1 MPSPMNRLKRA
12 VREIHRRS
20 LWQILGIYAVG
31 SWGVLE
37 VVETLTSGLG
47 LPDWFP
53 AFALVLLLVGLPVV
67 LATAFV
73 QEGKS
78 DPVRGVEASLA
89 TTDAEAAIPPASA
102 GRPRPGVSGLFTWR
116 NAALGGLSALALWGV
131 VATAWLAFGAPAPRS
146 LSRRSDPSADLSGR
160 RVAVMPFQFRGGG
173 DYAYLGEGMMNLLST
188 KLDGAADLRA
198 VDPRALLNA
207 LDRGRRSALD
217 AGLARRAARELGASM
232 FVLGDIVEA
241 GGRLRIHAS
250 LYGGDPDDA
259 IADAATEGSA
269 DDVFSLVDDIAATL
283 IATGSE
289 QQPTRTTRIAA
300 VTTNSVP
307 ALKAYLEGENAFRG
321 GRYRAAADAYQRAIA
336 QDSQFALAHYRLSL
350 AAEWLTWEE
359 LAVDAAERAYANA
372 GRLPERDRQLLKGL
386 RAWREGDQQ
395 QALGIYRSLLATWPE
410 DIEAR
415 FQLGE
420 ALFHGN
426 PPRGRPQGESRRAF
440 ERVLRYEPAHS
451 GAINHLIRLAATDR
465 RLDDLDSLVARFA
478 ELNPEGDRQ
487 LEVRALQA
495 FAEGDGQQQQV
506 VLEGLEEAQDIQIA
520 LTAFFLATHV
530 GPASALP
537 ALRILT
543 EPDRSARVRST
554 GHVYAA
560 HALLGLGRRREAARE
575 LEEAARLDPQLAV
588 EMEFH
593 LALFPGQ
600 RAEAADIAALRSS
613 LVESESP
620 GSRREGATNFFNP
633 HEGLRDAVRAYL
645 LGLSAAS
652 LGDSAEASG
661 WVDEIRAADVPE
673 GAGSLIEDFA
683 SAVVAEVEL
692 ESGRREVALRNLRS
706 IRGATWYQLG
716 VSSPYVGHARET
728 YLRAELLLA
737 AGEDDE
743 ALRWLQNT
751 QLGFWWLPYEPLAHL
766 RAGQIHERRA
776 ERAAAISNYAR
787 ALELL
792 EDADPEFEGWRA
804 EMRDGLRRLG
814 ASPG

>member
-1 MPSPMNRLKRA
+1 MPSPMNRLRRA
-12 VREIHRRS
+12 VEEIHRRS
-20 LWQILGIYAVG
+20 VWQILGIYAVG

-37 VVETLTSGLG
+37 FVETLTSGLG

-53 AFALVLLLVGLPVV
+53 AFALVLLLVGLPIV

-73 QEGKS
+73 QEGRS
-78 DPVRGVEASLA
+78 DPGGPDASPA
-89 TTDAEAAIPPASA
+89 PVAEPGAPTSE
-102 GRPRPGVSGLFTWR
+102 GRPRRGISGLFTWR

-131 VATAWLAFGAPAPRS
+131 VATAWLVFGSPDPRPLVGRFPA
-146 LSRRSDPSADLSGR
+146 SADLSGR

-207 LDRGRRSALD
+207 LDRGTRALD
-217 AGLARRAARELGASM
+217 AGMAWRAARELGAGM

-241 GGRLRIHAS
+241 GGQLRIHAA
-250 LYGGDPDDA
+250 LYGGDSDDA
-259 IADAATEGSA
+259 IADAAAEGSA

-289 QQPTRTTRIAA
+289 QEPTRTTRIAA
-300 VTTNSVP
+300 ITTNSVP
-307 ALKAYLEGENAFRG
+307 ALKAYLEGEDAFRG
-321 GRYRAAADAYQRAIA
+321 GRYRAAAEAYERAIA

-359 LAVDAAERAYANA
+359 LAVDAAERAYTNA
-372 GRLPERDRQLLKGL
+372 GRLPERDRELLKGL

-395 QALGIYRSLLATWPE
+395 QALGTYRSLLATWPE

-426 PPRGRPQGESRRAF
+426 PPRGRPQGESQRAF
-440 ERVLRYEPAHS
+440 EQVLRYEPAHS

-465 RLDDLDSLVARFA
+465 RLDDLDSLVARFK

-487 LEVRALQA
+487 LEVLALQA
-495 FAEGDGQQQQV
+495 FAEGDGRQQKF
-506 VLEGLEEAQDIQIA
+506 VLEALEGAQDIQVA

-537 ALRILT
+537 VLRILT
-543 EPDRSARVRST
+543 GPDRSARVRTT
-554 GHVYAA
+554 GHIYAA

-588 EMEFH
+588 EMQMH
-593 LALFPGQ
+593 LALFPAQ
-600 RAEAADIAALRSS
+600 RADAGHIAALRGS
-613 LVESESP
+613 LIEGESP
-620 GSRREGATNFFNP
+620 GSQREGETGFFNP
-633 HEGLRDAVRAYL
+633 HEGLREAVHAYL

-652 LGDSAEASG
+652 LGDSAEAVA
-661 WVDEIRAADVPE
+661 WLDEIRAAPVPE

-683 SAVVAEVEL
+683 SAVAAEVQL
-692 ESGRREVALRNLRS
+692 ESGRQAEALRSLRS
-706 IRGATWYQLG
+706 VRGATWYQLG
-716 VSSPYVGHARET
+716 VSSPYVGHVREI

-737 AGEDDE
+737 TGEDGE

-766 RAGQIHERRA
+766 RAGQIYEGRS
-776 ERAAAISNYAR
+776 EMGAAISNYTR

-792 EDADPEFEGWRA
+792 GDADPEYEAWRA
-804 EMRDGLRRLG
+804 ETREGLRRLG
-814 ASPG
+814 ASLD